1 METLIAAA
9 QTPPTDAAGAPTPL
23 SLRLLRTA
31 AEVGRA
37 TTAADWISPT
47 GWAALAVHLGSEF
60 GIFAGW
66 RNAGPSGARPLL
78 LHTYAVPQV
87 RPAGAG
93 FSPQGWLFPA
103 LAAYGVP
110 PAWQQPVT
118 ELLFQRLRG
127 LLRALDA
134 DSGSPQAVPGLHVFD
149 SAALVPLDP
158 ALPTSHGRSG
168 DWINEIHLTAG
179 GYRKV
184 GRAFGAWIAQVMAR
198 YDEG

>member
-1 METLIAAA
+1 M
-9 QTPPTDAAGAPTPL
+9 
-23 SLRLLRTA
+23 
-31 AEVGRA
+31 
-37 TTAADWISPT
+37 
-47 GWAALAVHLGSEF
+47 
-60 GIFAGW
+60 
-66 RNAGPSGARPLL
+66 
-78 LHTYAVPQV
+78 
-87 RPAGAG
+87 
-93 FSPQGWLFPA
+93 
-103 LAAYGVP
+103 
-110 PAWQQPVT
+110 T